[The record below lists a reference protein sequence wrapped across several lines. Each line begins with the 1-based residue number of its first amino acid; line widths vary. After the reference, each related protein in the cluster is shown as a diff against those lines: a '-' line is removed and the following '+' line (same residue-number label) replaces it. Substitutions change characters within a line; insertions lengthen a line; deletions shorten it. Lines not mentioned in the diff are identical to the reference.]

1 MFVTLHTN
9 VIVVTI
15 RISIAD
21 LIGGGGNTDV
31 CPGRKTPSRRLWGYF
46 YGGRKGGKGGERRR
60 KGRGRESLKV
70 DMSRLNSGCT
80 FVKAPV
86 GRARRAADCRQ
97 QLPRLD

>member
-60 KGRGRESLKV
+60 KGRGRESPKV
-70 DMSRLNSGCT
+70 DSE
-80 FVKAPV
+80 
-86 GRARRAADCRQ
+86 
-97 QLPRLD
+97 